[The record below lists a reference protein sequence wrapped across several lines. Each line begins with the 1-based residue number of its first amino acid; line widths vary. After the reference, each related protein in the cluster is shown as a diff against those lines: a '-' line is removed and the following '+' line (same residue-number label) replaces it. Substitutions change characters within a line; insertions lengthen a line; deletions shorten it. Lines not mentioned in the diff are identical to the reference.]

1 MLRSGGE
8 LNAPRASAEEIH
20 DRATGRSQ
28 FRRLWQPV
36 GRVNR
41 KKGRDATVDIRDSRN
56 VEEPSM
62 FIVQVAAVSCAATH
76 VPGSKMANHSFR
88 YTGFRSAAKV
98 EVLLRRT
105 FISVVEA
112 TAGEFEN

>member
-1 MLRSGGE
+1 MLRFGGE
-8 LNAPRASAEEIH
+8 LNAPRASAQEIH

-28 FRRLWQPV
+28 FRRLSQPA

-76 VPGSKMANHSFR
+76 VPESKMENQSFR
-88 YTGFRSAAKV
+88 YTGLRSAVKV
-98 EVLLRRT
+98 EVLSRLT
-105 FISVVEA
+105 FIS
-112 TAGEFEN
+112 